1 MNIIVKPYGSDL
13 CYCRPDTTWE
23 RENKDFYSPECVN
36 EIYWTPVV
44 FARVSKAGKCVGRK
58 FVERYYDGVGCG
70 MLLYCGTSGLSV
82 NSGDPRLLTQTP
94 PSRGWHV
101 TSAHL
106 PIQNTSTTSFD
117 GSAGVRSL
125 SEVVDRSSILPH
137 PLFQPVV
144 LEDAKEFT
152 VSATEASSGCNTDA
166 SVILSDSPV
175 ILSGAKDL
183 LEEAICGASQL
194 TSLRIGDFVAVEL
207 RELQKLVS
215 KEDGTVA
222 VKGEFCEKEI
232 FSFNII
238 F

>member
-36 EIYWTPVV
+36 DIYWTPVV

-70 MLLYCGTSGLSV
+70 MLLYCGTS
-82 NSGDPRLLTQTP
+82 
-94 PSRGWHV
+94 
-101 TSAHL
+101 
-106 PIQNTSTTSFD
+106 TTSFD
-117 GSAGVRSL
+117 GSAGVRWL

-144 LEDAKEFT
+144 LEDEKEFM
-152 VSATEASSGCNTDA
+152 VSCQHDGQGDAT
-166 SVILSDSPV
+166 LSHNI

-183 LEEAICGASQL
+183 LEEALCNASQL

-207 RELQKLVS
+207 RELQKLAAR
-215 KEDGTVA
+215 EEGNIA
-222 VKGEFCEKEI
+222 VKGDFCEKEI
-232 FSFNII
+232 FGFKIVL
-238 F
+238 

>member
-1 MNIIVKPYGSDL
+1 MNIIVKPYGSNL

-23 RENKDFYSPECVN
+23 RENKDFFSPECVN

-44 FARVSKAGKCVGRK
+44 FARVSKAGKCVGNK
-58 FVERYYDGVGCG
+58 FVGRYYDAVGCG
-70 MLLYCGTSGLSV
+70 LLMYCSGQAIRPLS
-82 NSGDPRLLTQTP
+82 
-94 PSRGWHV
+94 H
-101 TSAHL
+101 
-106 PIQNTSTTSFD
+106 I
-117 GSAGVRSL
+117 
-125 SEVVDRSSILPH
+125 VDKTSILPH

-144 LEDAKEFT
+144 LEDEKEFT
-152 VSATEASSGCNTDA
+152 INTSPVIPSGA
-166 SVILSDSPV
+166 PV

-183 LEEAICGASQL
+183 LEESICKASEL

-207 RELQKLVS
+207 RELQKLACR
-215 KEDGTVA
+215 EDGNIA

>member
-1 MNIIVKPYGSDL
+1 MNIIVKPYDSDL

-44 FARVSKAGKCVGRK
+44 FARISKAGKCVGRK
-58 FVERYYDGVGCG
+58 FVERYYDSVGCG
-70 MLLYCGTSGLSV
+70 MLLYCGTS
-82 NSGDPRLLTQTP
+82 
-94 PSRGWHV
+94 
-101 TSAHL
+101 
-106 PIQNTSTTSFD
+106 FE
-117 GSAGVRSL
+117 GSAGLMKL
-125 SEVVDRSSILPH
+125 SEVVDKSSILPH

-144 LEDAKEFT
+144 LEDKKEFI
-152 VSATEASSGCNTDA
+152 VN
-166 SVILSDSPV
+166 DSPV
-175 ILSGAKDL
+175 ILSGAKEL
-183 LEEAICGASQL
+183 LEEAICKASEL

-207 RELQKLVS
+207 QELQKRAD
-215 KEDGTVA
+215 KKDGTVA

>member
-1 MNIIVKPYGSDL
+1 MNIIVKPYGSNL

-36 EIYWTPVV
+36 DIYWTPVV

-70 MLLYCGTSGLSV
+70 VLLYCGTS
-82 NSGDPRLLTQTP
+82 
-94 PSRGWHV
+94 
-101 TSAHL
+101 
-106 PIQNTSTTSFD
+106 TTSFE

-144 LEDAKEFT
+144 LEDEKEFI
-152 VSATEASSGCNTDA
+152 VSCQHDA
-166 SVILSDSPV
+166 QGNAALSHNI

-183 LEEAICGASQL
+183 LEEALCNASQL

-207 RELQKLVS
+207 RELQKLAS
-215 KEDGTVA
+215 REEANIA

-232 FSFNII
+232 FGFNIV

>member
-23 RENKDFYSPECVN
+23 RENKDFFSPECVN

-44 FARVSKAGKCVGRK
+44 FARVSKAGKCVGKK

-70 MLLYCGTSGLSV
+70 MLLYCGKAMVSNGPLPTSWA
-82 NSGDPRLLTQTP
+82 P
-94 PSRGWHV
+94 PPTRGWENAISDQMPSH
-101 TSAHL
+101 
-106 PIQNTSTTSFD
+106 NTPHDTTPCES
-117 GSAGVRSL
+117 SAGVRSL

-144 LEDAKEFT
+144 LEDEKEFT
-152 VSATEASSGCNTDA
+152 VSTKVAGTGSNAEA
-166 SVILSDSPV
+166 SVILSE
-175 ILSGAKDL
+175 AKDL
-183 LEEAICGASQL
+183 LEEALCKASEL

-207 RELQKLVS
+207 AAPAALARR
-215 KEDGTVA
+215 EDGEVA
-222 VKGEFCEKEI
+222 VKGTFCEKET
-232 FSFNII
+232 FDFKII

>member
-44 FARVSKAGKCVGRK
+44 FARVSKAGKCVGSK
-58 FVERYYDGVGCG
+58 FVGRYYDAVGCG
-70 MLLYCGTSGLSV
+70 LLMYCSGQAMISNGPLPTSWA
-82 NSGDPRLLTQTP
+82 P
-94 PSRGWHV
+94 PPTRGWENAISDHQ
-101 TSAHL
+101 
-106 PIQNTSTTSFD
+106 PIRQ
-117 GSAGVRSL
+117 L
-125 SEVVDRSSILPH
+125 SHIVDKTSILPH

-144 LEDAKEFT
+144 LEDEKEFI
-152 VSATEASSGCNTDA
+152 VSCQHDAQGDA
-166 SVILSDSPV
+166 SLSHNI

-183 LEEAICGASQL
+183 LEEALCNASQL

-207 RELQKLVS
+207 RELQKLAAR
-215 KEDGTVA
+215 EEGNIA

-232 FSFNII
+232 IGFNIV

>member
-1 MNIIVKPYGSDL
+1 MNIIVKPYGSNL

-36 EIYWTPVV
+36 DIYWTPVV

-70 MLLYCGTSGLSV
+70 MLLYCGTS
-82 NSGDPRLLTQTP
+82 
-94 PSRGWHV
+94 
-101 TSAHL
+101 
-106 PIQNTSTTSFD
+106 TTSFE

-144 LEDAKEFT
+144 LESEKEFV
-152 VSATEASSGCNTDA
+152 VSCQHEAQDDA
-166 SVILSDSPV
+166 ALSHNI

-183 LEEAICGASQL
+183 LEEALCNASQL

-207 RELQKLVS
+207 SAPQLVS
-215 KEDGTVA
+215 TRQENETALKAT
-222 VKGEFCEKEI
+222 FCDNSI
-232 FSFNII
+232 FDFRII

>member
-1 MNIIVKPYGSDL
+1 MNIIVKPYDSSL

-44 FARVSKAGKCVGRK
+44 FARISKAGKCIGKK

-70 MLLYCGTSGLSV
+70 MLMYCGASGLSV
-82 NSGDPRLLTQTP
+82 NSGDPRLLAQTP

-101 TSAHL
+101 TSVHQ
-106 PIQNTSTTSFD
+106 PIQDTATTPFES
-117 GSAGVRSL
+117 SAEVKVL
-125 SEVVDRSSILPH
+125 SEVVDKSSILPH

-144 LEDAKEFT
+144 LEDEKEF
-152 VSATEASSGCNTDA
+152 VVNAT
-166 SVILSDSPV
+166 PV

-183 LEEAICGASQL
+183 LEESICNASQL

-207 RELQKLVS
+207 RELQKLAS
-215 KEDGTVA
+215 KEDGTVE

>member
-1 MNIIVKPYGSDL
+1 MNIIIKPYGRSL

-23 RENKDFYSPECVN
+23 RENKDFYSPDCVN

-44 FARVSKAGKCVGRK
+44 FARISKAGKCVGEK

-70 MLLYCGTSGLSV
+70 MLMYCAASGLSE
-82 NSGDPRLLTQTP
+82 NSGDPRLLSQTP

-101 TSAHL
+101 TSVHQ
-106 PIQNTSTTSFD
+106 PIQDTATTPFE
-117 GSAGVRSL
+117 GSAEVKVL
-125 SEVVDRSSILPH
+125 SEVVDKSSILPH

-144 LEDAKEFT
+144 LEDEKEFV
-152 VSATEASSGCNTDA
+152 VSIAPANQSGVP
-166 SVILSDSPV
+166 VIQPPTPV

-183 LEEAICGASQL
+183 LEESICNASQL
-194 TSLRIGDFVAVEL
+194 TSLRIGDFVAVEM
-207 RELQKLVS
+207 RELKKLAS

-232 FSFNII
+232 FCFNII

>member
-1 MNIIVKPYGSDL
+1 MNIIVKPYGSNL

-70 MLLYCGTSGLSV
+70 VLLYCG
-82 NSGDPRLLTQTP
+82 
-94 PSRGWHV
+94 
-101 TSAHL
+101 
-106 PIQNTSTTSFD
+106 TSFD

-125 SEVVDRSSILPH
+125 SEVADRSSVLPH

-144 LEDAKEFT
+144 LEDEKEFI
-152 VSATEASSGCNTDA
+152 VSCQHEAQGDA
-166 SVILSDSPV
+166 ALSHNI

-183 LEEAICGASQL
+183 LEEALCNASQL

-207 RELQKLVS
+207 KELQKLAC
-215 KEDGTVA
+215 KEDGNVA

>member
-1 MNIIVKPYGSDL
+1 MNIIVKPYGSNL

-36 EIYWTPVV
+36 DIYWTPVV

-70 MLLYCGTSGLSV
+70 MLLYCGTS
-82 NSGDPRLLTQTP
+82 
-94 PSRGWHV
+94 
-101 TSAHL
+101 
-106 PIQNTSTTSFD
+106 TTSFD

-144 LEDAKEFT
+144 LEDKKEFI
-152 VSATEASSGCNTDA
+152 VSCQHEAQDDA
-166 SVILSDSPV
+166 AMSHHI

-183 LEEAICGASQL
+183 LEEALCNASQL

-207 RELQKLVS
+207 RELQKLAS
-215 KEDGTVA
+215 REEADIA
-222 VKGEFCEKEI
+222 VKGEFCEKDV
-232 FSFNII
+232 FSFNIV